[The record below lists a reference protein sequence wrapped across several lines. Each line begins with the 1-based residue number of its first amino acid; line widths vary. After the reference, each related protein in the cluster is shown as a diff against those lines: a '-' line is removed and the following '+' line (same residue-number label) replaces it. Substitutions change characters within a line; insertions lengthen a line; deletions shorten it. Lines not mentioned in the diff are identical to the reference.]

1 MTIKARLVN
10 LLQRA
15 HEEVQTFVAGLSDED
30 RAAVG
35 TLERWSAKDLVAHLA
50 EWQARSTQSLAAA
63 RRGEPPPP
71 YYHDIDQ
78 ANAEIFARYH
88 GRPWAEVLDV
98 LARAQAEAVEHVQGM
113 AEDDLLNT
121 TRFPWQQGR
130 ALWRLIVG
138 NEYLHP
144 LGHLTQWYVE
154 HGRPE
159 QAARLQETAAQSL
172 AGLSD
177 APDWQGLIRYNL
189 TCFYALSGQKEP
201 AIATLTEALR
211 LNPGLV
217 GWSKQDPD
225 LAAIREEPAYRA
237 LVDAIDR

>member
-1 MTIKARLVN
+1 MAIKAQLVD
-10 LLQRA
+10 LIQRA
-15 HEEVQTFVAGLSDED
+15 HEEVQTFVAGLSDEE

-35 TLERWSAKDLVAHLA
+35 TLEHWSAKDLAAHLA
-50 EWQARSTQSLAAA
+50 EWQARSAQSLAAA
-63 RRGEPPPP
+63 RRGEPPPR

-88 GRPWAEVLDV
+88 DRPWAEVLDV
-98 LARAQAEAVEHVQGM
+98 LNHAQAESVEHVQAM
-113 AEDDLLNT
+113 TEDALLDT
-121 TRFPWQQGR
+121 SRYPWQQGR

-144 LGHLTQWYVE
+144 LAHLTQWYAE
-154 HGRPE
+154 HGQAD

-172 AGLSD
+172 AVLSD

-189 TCFYALSGQKEP
+189 ACYYALSGQKEL

-211 LNPGLV
+211 LNPGLA
-217 GWSKQDPD
+217 GWSRQDPD
-225 LAAIREEPAYRA
+225 LASIREEPAYRA
-237 LVDAIDR
+237 LVEAS